1 MWPTSILK
9 RYVWSL
15 LIISAIPPLFLAYY
29 YFDALQNIH
38 LEQRKQILIAISAKV
53 EQQTRPLFDSMIDD
67 REDLSPDQIMKFHDV
82 LQPIIEKIQ
91 AEYPEYTV
99 GISSPMLNGLI
110 AMAPG
115 FSLNKMGKGIAPLSQ
130 VPYNTGNFNFVI
142 INNSLSQNGNTVMGV
157 SYPVF
162 YKGQVIAHAWSN
174 IKTKQ
179 YFWDRIEQM
188 APSFLMVFS
197 AWIGVLGLSWQLY
210 IRFNKAIADVVEY
223 LISGEE
229 SGKNILLF
237 PEMNIVK
244 DTMQDLRAKKRQ
256 SEEEL
261 ARLDRL
267 NLVGEMAAGIGHEVR
282 NPMTTVRGY
291 LQIFKKKQQFANYH
305 EQVSTM
311 IDELDRANCI
321 ITEFLSLAK
330 NKAVEMRCGNLNRVI
345 TALFPLLQADAF
357 RLGHEVQ
364 IELGDIPDSIFDE
377 KEIRQ
382 LILNLVRNGL
392 EAMEHSG
399 VVTIRTYSD
408 NHQVILAVTDIG
420 VGIPAE
426 VMDKIGTP
434 FTTTKEQGTGLGL
447 AVCYR
452 VAHRHGAKIDVN
464 TGSTGTTFT
473 INFLPQTL
481 EINVQ

>member
-1 MWPTSILK
+1 MWPISILK

-15 LIISAIPPLFLAYY
+15 LIISAIPPLFLTYY

-53 EQQTRPLFDSMIDD
+53 EQQMRPLFDPMVDTQK
-67 REDLSPDQIMKFHDV
+67 DLTPDQIMKLHDV
-82 LQPIIEKIQ
+82 LQPVIERIQ

-99 GISSPMLNGLI
+99 GISSPMFNGVI

-115 FSLNKMGKGIAPLSQ
+115 FSVDKMGKGMTPLAKTT
-130 VPYNTGNFNFVI
+130 YNTGNFNFAI
-142 INNSLSQNGNTVMGV
+142 INHSLSQNGNTVMGV
-157 SYPVF
+157 AYPVF
-162 YKGQVIAHAWSN
+162 YKGQVIANTWSN
-174 IKTKQ
+174 IQMKQ
-179 YFWDRIEQM
+179 YFWERIEQM
-188 APSFLMVFS
+188 TPSFLMVFI

-210 IRFNKAIADVVEY
+210 LRFNNAIGDVVKY
-223 LISGEE
+223 LISGED
-229 SGKNILLF
+229 SGKNISLF

-256 SEEEL
+256 SEEEI

-291 LQIFKKKQQFANYH
+291 LQMFMKKQEFTNYH

-330 NKAVEMRCGNLNRVI
+330 NKAIEMKCGNLNRVI

-357 RLGHEVQ
+357 RVGHEIR
-364 IELGDIPDSIFDE
+364 IELDDIPDSIFDE

-392 EAMEHSG
+392 EAMEYSG
-399 VVTIRTYSD
+399 VVTIRTYVD
-408 NHQVILAVTDIG
+408 NDQVILSVKDIG

-434 FTTTKEQGTGLGL
+434 FMTTKEQGTGLGL

-452 VAHRHGAKIDVN
+452 VAHRHGAKIDVS

-473 INFLPQTL
+473 INFLPQAL
-481 EINVQ
+481 EMNAQ